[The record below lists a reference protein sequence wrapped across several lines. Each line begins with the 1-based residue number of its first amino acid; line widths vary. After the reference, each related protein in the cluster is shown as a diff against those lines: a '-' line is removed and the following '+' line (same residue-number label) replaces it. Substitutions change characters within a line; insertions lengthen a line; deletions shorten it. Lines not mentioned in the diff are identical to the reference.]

1 MYTHGLF
8 RQSCGAGA
16 RDENERRETSSTSC
30 AISPPIT
37 SNQKKKKLSA
47 RSDHFRDV
55 KCAASKLRPY
65 RKHDAILCCRRFF
78 FAFPK
83 MQARVDPTTRR
94 DKKRSKIRPRQLIN
108 CEEEIPVCVVAKV
121 QIREQAIRKQ
131 SESVNIAIPLT
142 FTTYSTAISTNRY
155 VLGAATHPNE
165 IALNRNLD
173 DASCTESSQRKGKR
187 RGALVN
193 KPRHRARIIYQR

>member
-1 MYTHGLF
+1 
-8 RQSCGAGA
+8 
-16 RDENERRETSSTSC
+16 
-30 AISPPIT
+30 
-37 SNQKKKKLSA
+37 
-47 RSDHFRDV
+47 
-55 KCAASKLRPY
+55 
-65 RKHDAILCCRRFF
+65 
-78 FAFPK
+78 

-131 SESVNIAIPLT
+131 NESVNIAIPLT

-173 DASCTESSQRKGKR
+173 DATCTESSQRKGKR